1 MAYHGPARN
10 APGAASL
17 SAPRVEGA
25 AGRPRGRLGYTVGPM
40 DCRLTLAQINPTL
53 GNLERNFELHAAEIE
68 AATRAGSKIVL
79 FPELSLSGYF
89 LKDQTSEIALS
100 LDAPLLARLA
110 ERSKQISIAAGF
122 VERSPEGR
130 LYNSIGFFEDGA
142 LIHVHRKVHLVT
154 YGMFDEQREF
164 AAGDRF
170 VAFRSKHG
178 RFGFLICE
186 DLWHVS
192 SAYPYFLADVDA
204 LLVHSCAPGRG
215 VAQEEDGQLSSQRVW
230 HTLLAAQALTTQTW
244 VVWTNR
250 VGWEDGI
257 FFSGGS
263 RVVAPFGK
271 VRAELGGLE
280 PGRLEV
286 ELSSRDM
293 ERARLLT
300 PLRRDAKPWL
310 LEQSLVRFR
319 TQD

>member
-1 MAYHGPARN
+1 
-10 APGAASL
+10 
-17 SAPRVEGA
+17 
-25 AGRPRGRLGYTVGPM
+25 M
-40 DCRLTLAQINPTL
+40 DCRITLSQINPTL
-53 GNLERNFELHAAEIE
+53 GNLTKNLELHVAEIE
-68 AATRAGSKIVL
+68 AAKSAGSQLVL

-89 LKDQTSEIALS
+89 LKDQTSEIALR
-100 LDAPLLARLA
+100 LDSPLLKGLA
-110 ERSKQISIAAGF
+110 EQSRKISIAAGF

-142 LIHVHRKVHLVT
+142 LLHVHRKVHLVT

-170 VAFRSKHG
+170 VAFESKLG

-192 SAYPYFLADVDA
+192 SAYPYFLADVDL
-204 LLVHSCAPGRG
+204 LLVHSCAPGRD
-215 VAQEEDGQLSSQRVW
+215 VAKNDDGELGSQRVW
-230 HTLLAAQALTTQTW
+230 QTLLAAQALTTQTW

-263 RVVAPFGK
+263 RVVDPFG
-271 VRAELGGLE
+271 RTFAMIEGLE
-280 PGRLEV
+280 PGRLDV
-286 ELSSRDM
+286 HLTSRDM
-293 ERARLLT
+293 ERARLMT

-310 LEQSLVRFR
+310 LEQSLARHR

>member
-1 MAYHGPARN
+1 MD
-10 APGAASL
+10 S
-17 SAPRVEGA
+17 RV
-25 AGRPRGRLGYTVGPM
+25 
-40 DCRLTLAQINPTL
+40 TLAQINPTL
-53 GNLERNFELHAAEIE
+53 GDLQKNLALHLAEIE
-68 AATRAGSKIVL
+68 AARRTGSGLVL

-89 LKDQTSEIALS
+89 LKDQTAEIALR
-100 LDAPLLARLA
+100 LEAPLLAELA
-110 ERSKQISIAAGF
+110 RESKDISIAAGF

-130 LYNSIGFFEDGA
+130 LYNSVGFFEDGR

-170 VAFRSKHG
+170 VAFQSKLG
-178 RFGFLICE
+178 RFGILICE

-192 SAYPYFLADVDA
+192 SAYPYFLADVDV

-215 VAQEEDGQLSSQRVW
+215 VGASDGQLTSQRTW
-230 HTLLAAQALTTQTW
+230 STLLTAQALTTQTW

-263 RVVAPFGK
+263 RVIDPFGE
-271 VRAELGGLE
+271 VLAALEGLE
-280 PGRLEV
+280 PGRLDV
-286 ELSSRDM
+286 RLTSREL
-293 ERARLLT
+293 ERARLST

-310 LEQSLVRFR
+310 LEQSLSRHK
-319 TQD
+319 QQS

>member
-1 MAYHGPARN
+1 
-10 APGAASL
+10 
-17 SAPRVEGA
+17 
-25 AGRPRGRLGYTVGPM
+25 M
-40 DCRLTLAQINPTL
+40 DCRVTLSQINPTL
-53 GNLERNFELHAAEIE
+53 GNLQKNLDLHVAEIE
-68 AATRAGSKIVL
+68 AAKQAGSQLVL

-89 LKDQTSEIALS
+89 LKDQTSEIALK
-100 LDAPLLARLA
+100 LDAPLLKSVA
-110 ERSKQISIAAGF
+110 EHSRGISVAAGF

-142 LIHVHRKVHLVT
+142 LLHVHRKVHLVT

-170 VAFRSKHG
+170 VAFQSKLG

-215 VAQEEDGQLSSQRVW
+215 VEKSDDGELTSQRVW
-230 HTLLAAQALTTQTW
+230 QTLLAAQALTTQTW

-263 RVVAPFGK
+263 AVVDPFGRTVAK
-271 VRAELGGLE
+271 LDGME
-280 PGRLEV
+280 PGRLETQ
-286 ELSSRDM
+286 LTSREM
-293 ERARLLT
+293 ERARLMT

-310 LEQSLVRFR
+310 LEQSLARHR
-319 TQD
+319 TDG

>member
-1 MAYHGPARN
+1 
-10 APGAASL
+10 
-17 SAPRVEGA
+17 
-25 AGRPRGRLGYTVGPM
+25 M
-40 DCRLTLAQINPTL
+40 DCRVTLAQINPTL
-53 GNLERNFELHAAEIE
+53 GNLEKNFELHVVEIE
-68 AATRAGSKIVL
+68 AAKRAGSRLVL

-89 LKDQTSEIALS
+89 LKDQTSEIALR
-100 LDAPLLARLA
+100 LDSPLIARLA
-110 ERSKQISIAAGF
+110 EQSRDISIAAGF

-130 LYNSIGFFEDGA
+130 LYNSIGFFEDGT
-142 LIHVHRKVHLVT
+142 LLHVHRKVHLVT

-170 VAFRSKHG
+170 VAFTSKLG
-178 RFGFLICE
+178 RFGILICE

-215 VAQEEDGQLSSQRVW
+215 VGAHDGELSSQRIW
-230 HTLLAAQALTTQTW
+230 ETLLAAQALTTQTW

-263 RVVAPFGK
+263 RVIDPFGRK
-271 VRAELGGLE
+271 HAALEGLE
-280 PGRLEV
+280 TGRLEV
-286 ELSSRDM
+286 QLSSREM
-293 ERARLLT
+293 ERARLMT

-310 LEQSLVRFR
+310 LEQSLARFR

>member
-1 MAYHGPARN
+1 
-10 APGAASL
+10 
-17 SAPRVEGA
+17 
-25 AGRPRGRLGYTVGPM
+25 M
-40 DCRLTLAQINPTL
+40 DCRVTLSQINPTL
-53 GNLERNFELHAAEIE
+53 GNLQKNLELHVAEIE
-68 AATRAGSKIVL
+68 AAKQAGSQLVL

-89 LKDQTSEIALS
+89 LKDQTSEIALH
-100 LDAPLLARLA
+100 LDAPLLKSLA
-110 ERSKQISIAAGF
+110 QQSRGISIAAGF

-142 LIHVHRKVHLVT
+142 LLHVHRKVHLVT

-170 VAFRSKHG
+170 VAFDSKLG

-192 SAYPYFLADVDA
+192 SAYPYFLADVDL

-215 VAQEEDGQLSSQRVW
+215 VGKSDDGELSSQRVW
-230 HTLLAAQALTTQTW
+230 QTLLAAQALTTQTW

-263 RVVAPFGK
+263 RVVDPFGRSLA
-271 VRAELGGLE
+271 VIDGLE
-280 PGRLEV
+280 PGRLHV
-286 ELSSRDM
+286 QLTSREM
-293 ERARLLT
+293 ERARLMT

-310 LEQSLVRFR
+310 LEQSLARHR

>member
-1 MAYHGPARN
+1 
-10 APGAASL
+10 
-17 SAPRVEGA
+17 
-25 AGRPRGRLGYTVGPM
+25 M
-40 DCRLTLAQINPTL
+40 DCRVTLAQINPTL
-53 GNLERNFELHAAEIE
+53 GNLERNFELHTAEIE
-68 AATRAGSKIVL
+68 AAKRAGSRMVL

-89 LKDQTSEIALS
+89 LKDQTSEIALR

-110 ERSKQISIAAGF
+110 ERSREISIAAGF

-142 LIHVHRKVHLVT
+142 LVHVHRKVHLVT

-170 VAFRSKHG
+170 VAFHSKLG

-215 VAQEEDGQLSSQRVW
+215 VAEEDGELSSQRVW
-230 HTLLAAQALTTQTW
+230 QTLLTAQALTTQTW

-263 RVVAPFGK
+263 RVIDPFGRVK
-271 VRAELGGLE
+271 AQLGGLE
-280 PGRLEV
+280 TGRLDV
-286 ELSSRDM
+286 DLSSRDM
-293 ERARLLT
+293 ERARLMT

-319 TQD
+319 TQN

>member
-1 MAYHGPARN
+1 
-10 APGAASL
+10 
-17 SAPRVEGA
+17 
-25 AGRPRGRLGYTVGPM
+25 M
-40 DCRLTLAQINPTL
+40 DCRATLSQINPTL
-53 GNLERNFELHAAEIE
+53 GNLQKNLELHVAEIE
-68 AATRAGSKIVL
+68 AAKAAGSQLIL

-89 LKDQTSEIALS
+89 LKDQTSEIALR
-100 LDAPLLARLA
+100 LDAPILKSLA
-110 ERSKQISIAAGF
+110 EKSHGISIAAGF

-130 LYNSIGFFEDGA
+130 LYNSMAFFEDGE
-142 LIHVHRKVHLVT
+142 LLHVHRKVHLVT

-170 VAFRSKHG
+170 AAFQSKHG

-192 SAYPYFLADVDA
+192 SAYPYFLADVDL

-215 VAQEEDGQLSSQRVW
+215 VQENAEGDLSSQRVW
-230 HTLLAAQALTTQTW
+230 QTLLAAQALTTQTW
-244 VVWTNR
+244 VAWINR

-263 RVVAPFGK
+263 RVVDPFGRT
-271 VRAELGGLE
+271 VGVIEGME
-280 PGRLEV
+280 PGRLPFHFT
-286 ELSSRDM
+286 SREM
-293 ERARLLT
+293 ERARLMT

-310 LEQSLVRFR
+310 LEQSLARFR

>member
-1 MAYHGPARN
+1 
-10 APGAASL
+10 
-17 SAPRVEGA
+17 
-25 AGRPRGRLGYTVGPM
+25 M
-40 DCRLTLAQINPTL
+40 DARLTLSQINPTL
-53 GNLERNFELHAAEIE
+53 GNLQKNLELHFAEIE
-68 AATRAGSKIVL
+68 TAKQAGSQLVL

-89 LKDQTSEIALS
+89 LKDQTSEIALR
-100 LDAPLLARLA
+100 LDAPILKNLA
-110 ERSKQISIAAGF
+110 EHSRGISIAAGF

-130 LYNSIGFFEDGA
+130 LYNSMGFFEDGE
-142 LIHVHRKVHLVT
+142 LLHVHRKVHLVT

-170 VAFRSKHG
+170 AAFQSKHG

-192 SAYPYFLADVDA
+192 SAYPYFLADVDL

-215 VAQEEDGQLSSQRVW
+215 VSKNDDGELSSQRVW
-230 HTLLAAQALTTQTW
+230 QTLLAAQALTTQTW
-244 VVWTNR
+244 VAWTNR

-263 RVVAPFGK
+263 RVVDPFG
-271 VRAELGGLE
+271 RTLAAIDGLE
-280 PGRLEV
+280 TGRLNV
-286 ELSSRDM
+286 QLTSREM
-293 ERARLLT
+293 ERARLMT

-310 LEQSLVRFR
+310 LEQSLARHR